1 VIRAMVVDDELLAR
15 QKLKSFLSSVEDIH
29 LVAEADNGYTA
40 IEAIHVANPD
50 LLFLDIEMPGPSA
63 FDLLNQ
69 AVDCT
74 RTCLIFTTAYVRHA
88 VRAFEAEAT
97 DFLLKPFD
105 EERFKKS
112 LAKARRF
119 LEARKPLPRE
129 EVIAASATADLAYV
143 DQRNRFVARSGG
155 KIIFLKPN
163 EIIWIEAA
171 ANYVRL
177 NVRGG
182 QSYLIRQ
189 TMHEIEHKLDVNMFL
204 RIHRSV
210 IVNIERVRELQPCG
224 GGEYIVMLQ
233 DGKQLPLGRSFRPR
247 MEQLLAQ
254 ML

>member
-1 VIRAMVVDDELLAR
+1 MVVDDELYAR
-15 QKLKSFLSSVEDIH
+15 QKLKKFLASVDDIH

-50 LLFLDIEMPGPSA
+50 LLFLDIEMPGPSV

-69 AVDCT
+69 AVDCSH
-74 RTCLIFTTAYVRHA
+74 TCLVFTTAYDRYA

-105 EERFKKS
+105 EDRFKKA

-119 LEARKPLPRE
+119 LERRPNPPQE
-129 EVIAASATADLAYV
+129 NIPVNGNGMADLAYV
-143 DQRNRFVARSGG
+143 DHRNRFVARSGG

-163 EIIWIEAA
+163 EITWIEAA

-189 TMHEIEHKLDVNMFL
+189 TMHEIEHKLDSNMFL

-224 GGEYIVMLQ
+224 GGEYIIMLQ
-233 DGKQLPLGRSFRPR
+233 DGKQLPLGRSYRPR

>member
-1 VIRAMVVDDELLAR
+1 MVADDELFAR
-15 QKLKSFLSSVEDIH
+15 QKLKKFLSAVDDIQV
-29 LVAEADNGYTA
+29 VAEAENGFTA
-40 IEAIHVANPD
+40 IEAINVAHPD
-50 LLFLDIEMPGPSA
+50 LIFLDIEMPGPSA
-63 FDLLNQ
+63 FDLISQ
-69 AVDCT
+69 AVDST
-74 RTCLIFTTAYVRHA
+74 QTCLIFTTAYDRYA

-105 EERFKKS
+105 EERFHKS
-112 LAKARRF
+112 LPKARRF
-119 LEARKPLPRE
+119 LERRPTAIPLE
-129 EVIAASATADLAYV
+129 MNGLNGTSDLAYV

-155 KIIFLKPN
+155 KIIFFKPN
-163 EIIWIEAA
+163 EITWIEAA

-177 NVRGG
+177 NVRSG

-189 TMHEIEHKLDVNMFL
+189 TMHEIEHKLDAGMFL
-204 RIHRSV
+204 RIHRSI

-233 DGKQLPLGRSFRPR
+233 DGKQLPLGRSYRPR